1 MKMTEYLRIL
11 GIGLVAAPIVLCGF
25 LVLCIGSLLKAAGYV
40 LLGELDMAKAQLTEG
55 NTL

>member
-25 LVLCIGSLLKAAGYV
+25 LVLCIGSLLKAAGYA

-55 NTL
+55 DTL